1 MNKKTYELIDTDV
14 PWVFIPLGHDDAMR
28 VHLWIKRWPTTEGA
42 DKALAADCE
51 KAITDAFEVLGL
63 EYNADAFGEI
73 KMNNLRLYSGS
84 DGVAM
89 PETSYGNAA
98 NNIKRIQNPL
108 RPLQQDD

>member
-14 PWVFIPLGHDDAMR
+14 PWVFVPLSHDDAMR
-28 VHLWIKRWPTTEGA
+28 VHLWIKRLLTTEGD

-51 KAITDAFEVLGL
+51 KAITGAFEVLSL
-63 EYNADAFGEI
+63 KYNTDAFGEI

-89 PETSYGNAA
+89 PETCFVNAA
-98 NNIKRIQNPL
+98 KDIKRIQNPL